1 MAIMRMV
8 LHEPDVRSAIVGV
21 PLYLH
26 TMISYSAVFLLKA
39 HQKWKAFQL
48 GTDSTLI
55 CELVG
60 KAIELLSQARASERH
75 LVYQISN
82 GLRKMLDRFIEWEIQ
97 DSQAL
102 ATAMGPQENAQ
113 QTQMNPDYQVA
124 NSMYETSRDYSTAGF
139 YTEPLELYDFPIGF
153 FDVFS
158 SYLPD

>member
-8 LHEPDVRSAIVGV
+8 LLEPDVRSAIVGV

-26 TMISYSAVFLLKA
+26 TMISYSAVFLLKV
-39 HQKWKAFQL
+39 HQKWKAFEL
-48 GTDSTLI
+48 GTDSASI

-60 KAIELLSQARASERH
+60 KIIELLGQARAGERH

-102 ATAMGPQENAQ
+102 ATTMEPQDN
-113 QTQMNPDYQVA
+113 TQHSQMSPDYQA
-124 NSMYETSRDYSTAGF
+124 PNSMYDPNRDYPPTGF
-139 YTEPLELYDFPIGF
+139 YAQPLGLYDFPIGF